1 MTKILMKNI
10 TFGLIL
16 TFLMGCPLAVNSQ
29 TSSRNEVFGK
39 MEMLSQA
46 NEKVKETDV
55 RVRFKDDLMQIES
68 VSGGEVYKT
77 FKYSEIKNAEYSY
90 TKTPRWKEGLG
101 LGTSALIFPPML
113 LVAIPLGFTKHRRH
127 WLTLRTDKDYAVLKL
142 SKSTRKLFIPAFES
156 YSSVTVEALG
166 ESK

>member
-1 MTKILMKNI
+1 
-10 TFGLIL
+10 
-16 TFLMGCPLAVNSQ
+16 
-29 TSSRNEVFGK
+29 

-55 RVRFKDDLMQIES
+55 RVRFKDDSMQIES
-68 VSGGEVYKT
+68 VGSGEIYKT
-77 FKYSEIKNAEYSY
+77 FKYSDITNAEYSY

-101 LGTSALIFPPML
+101 LGTSALIFPPMM
-113 LVAIPLGFTKHRRH
+113 LVAIPLAFTKHRRH
-127 WLTLRTDKDYAVLKL
+127 WLTLRTGSDYAVLKL

-166 ESK
+166 ETK